1 MDGNP
6 HLSSTDITST
16 NSLSQISEN
25 VNNKFS
31 EKIEKVEYENAK
43 DNAAL
48 REDINDLKELVKRSN
63 AIEAASITSQLKSL
77 QKISDLW
84 AQGVSNAMTEF
95 EKTENKGKTVETDK
109 YSVKY
114 TDKNNPVVVVNDDIS
129 RGVLNDKEL
138 VKAVKNS
145 LSKFKY
151 VPIDKQKIYFT
162 TDTKKETTYSQ
173 YTKWLRNNKADV
185 YQDKMRL

>member
-31 EKIEKVEYENAK
+31 EKIGKAECENAK

-95 EKTENKGKTVETDK
+95 EKTENKSVDSTVLT
-109 YSVKY
+109 
-114 TDKNNPVVVVNDDIS
+114 
-129 RGVLNDKEL
+129 
-138 VKAVKNS
+138 
-145 LSKFKY
+145 
-151 VPIDKQKIYFT
+151 
-162 TDTKKETTYSQ
+162 
-173 YTKWLRNNKADV
+173 
-185 YQDKMRL
+185 M